1 MNNKFYRGLLNSTFL
16 CHCMQSS
23 QIIWQLCIITTLR
36 YVTHIKSSVSTSSNL
51 LKNKHTFFLLY
62 CSFSYCCF
70 SSSSCS
76 ITLCSA
82 SVTSS
87 TTWGWRTLVYLWAS
101 PSHSPANR
109 PAWTLWVHNCSFLS
123 EILHWKTV
131 NFSWQNM
138 RPRIDFFRA
147 LSRQRNAHILFLI
160 WKLYVCVCVQG
171 ILVTWTKGFKAT
183 DCEGENVVGLLRE
196 AIKRRE
202 VGYEEWHH
210 SV

>member
-1 MNNKFYRGLLNSTFL
+1 MTALYNYNSKI
-16 CHCMQSS
+16 CNSYKIQCEY
-23 QIIWQLCIITTLR
+23 IIQPFKEQTYI
-36 YVTHIKSSVSTSSNL
+36 
-51 LKNKHTFFLLY
+51 FLLY

-160 WKLYVCVCVQG
+160 WKLYVCVCRESLWHG
-171 ILVTWTKGFKAT
+171 PKASRQQT
-183 DCEGENVVGLLRE
+183 VKEKMWWDCWGKPLRGER
-196 AIKRRE
+196 
-202 VGYEEWHH
+202 
-210 SV
+210 